1 MPCGGM
7 LTPHRW
13 VLPFAAGRDPD
24 FIQTILKEEQI
35 LTQNSRFSYMDLVL
49 IFTGFIWGINPPI
62 MKVGLTHL
70 PPGAYN
76 MVRLAVALVL
86 SWGLLWKYGTKKK
99 VEKED
104 RKRLLILGF
113 LGFTIFQ
120 VFFTYGVKM
129 TTAGNASLILSLVP
143 ISVAA
148 ISWLSTG
155 EKIGPATFLGILFSV
170 IGVVFIV
177 AGSGNEFS
185 FRSND
190 FAGVLMVIGA
200 QISFAFY
207 MVYSRPLLQKYSLH
221 QITAWIISSASLVFV
236 ALSYKE
242 MTEINWSAVPLS
254 AWASAAYSG
263 IFGLCVGNILWSWGI
278 KKIGSTRTALYN
290 NLPPVFSIITGCLFL
305 GEPFGMQQLLGAVLI
320 FTGLYVSRLKFQGR
334 GIPLRGRN

>member
-1 MPCGGM
+1 M
-7 LTPHRW
+7 LTLHRW
-13 VLPFAAGRDPD
+13 VPPFAAGRDPD
-24 FIQTILKEEQI
+24 FIPIIHKEEEI
-35 LTQNSRFSYMDLVL
+35 LRQNSRFSYMDLVL

-76 MVRLAVALVL
+76 MVRLVVALVL
-86 SWGLLWKYGTKKK
+86 SWILILKYGTKRN
-99 VEKED
+99 VERED
-104 RKRLLILGF
+104 RKKLLILGF
-113 LGFTIFQ
+113 LGFTVFQ

-155 EKIGPATFLGILFSV
+155 ERIGSATLLGILFSV

-177 AGSGNEFS
+177 GGSGKGFS
-185 FRSND
+185 LRSTD
-190 FAGVLMVIGA
+190 FTGVLMIIGA

-221 QITAWIISSASLVFV
+221 QITVWIISSATLVFV

-263 IFGLCVGNILWSWGI
+263 NFGLCVGNILWSWGI
-278 KKIGSTRTALYN
+278 KKIGSTRTAIYN

-305 GEPFGMQQLLGAVLI
+305 GEPFGIQQLLGAVLI
-320 FTGLYVSRLKFQGR
+320 FTGLYVSRMKFQGR
-334 GIPLRGRN
+334 ILPARGRN